1 LGKTLK
7 EQGRLELKGKKAL
20 VMGLGLHDGGLGVA
34 RFLDEQGADVTVT
47 DLRTAEVL
55 APTLEKL
62 KGLPIKYVLG
72 EHRES
77 DFKEADLVI
86 RNPAV
91 PRESRFLQIAREAG
105 ASLEMEM
112 TLFFKLCPSDF
123 LLGITGTRG
132 KTSTTLLTGSLLKEW
147 RPDTVI
153 AGNLRV
159 SALATL
165 SRITPDTPVVLEL
178 SSWQLEGLGEQ
189 KLSPRLA
196 AVTNMSPDHLNRYR
210 DMADYADAKRNI
222 YRWQQ
227 AGDTV
232 VLNADDTLVKTFA
245 GDAPG
250 KVAWTSLERTD
261 LPGAYLGGNS
271 FVWNFGGQHE
281 SYATA
286 LLKMPGR
293 HSQANALTAIALA
306 KAAGCPKAAIE
317 AGLSKFQ
324 GVADRLELVRELDG
338 VRFYN
343 DTTATSP
350 AGTVVAL
357 EAFGQDRGQIVLMAG
372 GADKNLE
379 FEPLAR
385 AVAISAGAGHLKRI
399 IYLEGT
405 ATPRLRSAIEAAGT
419 VESEGPYHDFR
430 EAVLAAWAAARPGDI
445 VLLSPGAASFGM
457 FLHEFD
463 RGEQFR
469 RLVGELTAQ
478 TTRTA

>member
-1 LGKTLK
+1 LK
-7 EQGRLELKGKKAL
+7 DNTRLNLQGKKTL

-34 RFLDEQGADVTVT
+34 RFLVEQGADVTVT
-47 DLRTAEVL
+47 DLRSAEIL

-62 KGLPIKYVLG
+62 KGLPIRYVLG
-72 EHRES
+72 EHLEE
-77 DFKEADLVI
+77 DFRQAELVV

-112 TLFFKLCPSDF
+112 TLFFKLCPSTF

-132 KTSTTLLTGSLLKEW
+132 KTSTTLLTGNLLKEW

-159 SALATL
+159 SALAAL
-165 SRITPDTPVVLEL
+165 PRIKPDTPVVLEL

-189 KLSPRLA
+189 KLSPRWA
-196 AVTNMSPDHLNRYR
+196 AFTNMSPDHLNRYR
-210 DMADYADAKRNI
+210 DMADYAEAKRNI
-222 YRWQQ
+222 YRWQKP
-227 AGDTV
+227 GDLV
-232 VLNADDTLVKTFA
+232 VLNADDPLVRTFA
-245 GDAPG
+245 ADAPG
-250 KVAWTSLERTD
+250 QVAWTSLEQTG
-261 LPGAYLGGNS
+261 LEGAYLSGGQ
-271 FVWNFGGQHE
+271 FVWNIAGQKE
-281 SYATA
+281 VYPAS
-286 LLKMPGR
+286 LLKTPGR

-306 KAAGCPKAAIE
+306 KAAGCPREAILNGL
-317 AGLSKFQ
+317 AGFE

-338 VRFYN
+338 VRYYN

-357 EAFGQDRGQIVLMAG
+357 AAFEQDRGRIILIAG
-372 GADKNLE
+372 GADKKLE
-379 FEPLAR
+379 FEPLAQ
-385 AVAISAGAGHLKRI
+385 AIAHSARLGQLKKTI
-399 IYLEGT
+399 FLEGT
-405 ATPRLRSAIEAAGT
+405 ATPRLQAALAQAGLPASE
-419 VESEGPYHDFR
+419 ESPYGNFK
-430 EAVLAAWAAARPGDI
+430 EAVLAASRAAQPGDI

-469 RLVGELTAQ
+469 KLVGELTPR
-478 TTRTA
+478 TVRTA

>member
-1 LGKTLK
+1 MKDS
-7 EQGRLELKGKKAL
+7 GRLDLKGKKTL

-34 RFLDEQGADVTVT
+34 RFLAEQGADVTVT
-47 DLRTAEVL
+47 DLRNAEML

-62 KGLPIKYVLG
+62 KGLPIRYVLG
-72 EHRES
+72 EHREE
-77 DFKEADLVI
+77 DFRQAELVV

-112 TLFFKLCPSDF
+112 TLFFKLCPSNF

-132 KTSTTLLTGSLLKEW
+132 KTSTTMLVGSLLKEW

-153 AGNLRV
+153 AGNLRI

-196 AVTNMSPDHLNRYR
+196 AFTNMSPDHLNRYR

-222 YRWQQ
+222 YRWQKS
-227 AGDTV
+227 GDTV
-232 VLNADDTLVKTFA
+232 VLNADDPLVRTFA
-245 GDAPG
+245 ADAPG
-250 KVAWTSLERTD
+250 WVAWTSLEQTG
-261 LPGAYLGGNS
+261 LPGAYLSGNQ
-271 FVWNFGGQHE
+271 FIWNDNEQRE
-281 SYATA
+281 TYPAS

-306 KAAGCPKAAIE
+306 KAAGCPQEAIE
-317 AGLSKFQ
+317 AGLGKFQ
-324 GVADRLELVRELDG
+324 GVADRLELVRELEG
-338 VRFYN
+338 VRYYN

-357 EAFGQDRGQIVLMAG
+357 EAFEQEQGQIILIAG
-372 GADKNLE
+372 GADKKLE
-379 FEPLAR
+379 FEPLAQ
-385 AVAISAGAGHLKRI
+385 AIARSVRLGQLKKI
-399 IYLEGT
+399 IFLEGT
-405 ATPRLRSAIEAAGT
+405 ATPRLQAALEQAGT
-419 VESEGPYHDFR
+419 PAWDGPPYSDFW
-430 EAVLAAWAAARPGDI
+430 EAVRDARQAARSGDI
-445 VLLSPGAASFGM
+445 VLLSPGAASFGL

-469 RLVGELTAQ
+469 KLVRDLTPQIA
-478 TTRTA
+478 TTA

>member
-1 LGKTLK
+1 MR

-34 RFLDEQGADVTVT
+34 RFLVEQGADVTVT
-47 DLRTAEVL
+47 DLRTEEVL

-62 KGLPIKYVLG
+62 QGLPIKYVLG

-77 DFKEADLVI
+77 DFKDAELVI

-91 PRESRFLQIAREAG
+91 PRESRFLKIAREAG

-132 KTSTTLLTGSLLKEW
+132 KTSTTLLTGSLLQEW

-189 KLSPRLA
+189 KLSLRFA

-227 AGDTV
+227 PGDIV
-232 VLNADDTLVKTFA
+232 VLNADDALVSTFA
-245 GDAPG
+245 EDAPAR
-250 KVAWTSLERTD
+250 VAWTSLERQD
-261 LPGAYLGGNS
+261 LAGAYLADDR
-271 FVWNFGGQHE
+271 FIWDFEGQTE
-281 SYATA
+281 SYPAT
-286 LLKMPGR
+286 LLKTPGR

-306 KAAGCPKAAIE
+306 KAAGCPQAAIE

-357 EAFGQDRGQIVLMAG
+357 EAFERDAGKIVLLAG
-372 GADKNLE
+372 GADKNLD
-379 FEPLAR
+379 FAPLAL
-385 AVAISAGAGHLKRI
+385 AVATSARAGQLRQI

-405 ATPRLRSAIEAAGT
+405 ATPRLRAAIEATGT
-419 VESEGPYHDFR
+419 PVATGGSYTNFR
-430 EAVLAAWAAARPGDI
+430 EAVLAAQSAARPGDI

-463 RGEQFR
+463 RGTQFR
-469 RLVGELTAQ
+469 HLVSELTAQ

>member
-1 LGKTLK
+1 MN
-7 EQGRLELKGKKAL
+7 ESVRLELKGKKTL

-34 RFLDEQGADVTVT
+34 RFLVEQGADVTVT
-47 DLRTAEVL
+47 DLRTEAVL

-62 KGLPIKYVLG
+62 KGLPIRYVLG
-72 EHRES
+72 EHREE
-77 DFKEADLVI
+77 DFRQAELVV

-105 ASLEMEM
+105 ASIEMEM

-132 KTSTTLLTGSLLKEW
+132 KTSTTLLAGSLLKEW
-147 RPDTVI
+147 RPDTII
-153 AGNLRV
+153 AGNLRI

-165 SRITPDTPVVLEL
+165 SRIQPDTPVLLEL

-189 KLSPRLA
+189 HLSPKLA

-222 YRWQQ
+222 YRWQKP
-227 AGDTV
+227 GDTV
-232 VLNADDTLVKTFA
+232 VLNADDELVRTFA
-245 GDAPG
+245 EDAPG
-250 KVAWTSLERTD
+250 EIRWTSLERSD
-261 LPGAYLGGNS
+261 LAGAYLSGS
-271 FVWNFGGQHE
+271 EFVWTDGTE
-281 SYATA
+281 REVYPAA

-293 HSQANALTAIALA
+293 HSQANALTAIALV
-306 KAAGCPKAAIE
+306 KAAGCPQAAIE
-317 AGLSKFQ
+317 AGLAKFQ

-338 VRFYN
+338 VRYYN

-357 EAFGQDRGQIVLMAG
+357 EAFEQEKGQIVLIAG
-372 GADKNLE
+372 GADKKLE
-379 FEPLAR
+379 FEPLAQAAAR
-385 AVAISAGAGHLKRI
+385 SAGLGKLKKI
-399 IYLEGT
+399 IFLDGT
-405 ATPRLRSAIEAAGT
+405 ATARLQAAISEAGTIEAT
-419 VESEGPYHDFR
+419 GPYSDFG
-430 EAVLAAWAAARPGDI
+430 EAVRAAQQAATPGDI

-469 RLVGELTAQ
+469 RLVGELTPQIA
-478 TTRTA
+478 TTA

>member
-1 LGKTLK
+1 LNDS
-7 EQGRLELKGKKAL
+7 GRLNLKGKKTL

-34 RFLDEQGADVTVT
+34 RFLVEQGADVTVT
-47 DLRTAEVL
+47 DLRSAEVL
-55 APTLEKL
+55 APTLKKL
-62 KGLPIKYVLG
+62 KGLPIRYVLG
-72 EHRES
+72 DHREE
-77 DFKEADLVI
+77 DFRQAELVV

-112 TLFFKLCPSDF
+112 TLFFKLCPSNF
-123 LLGITGTRG
+123 ILGITGTRG
-132 KTSTTLLTGSLLKEW
+132 KTSTTLLAGSLLKEW

-153 AGNLRV
+153 AGNLRI

-165 SRITPDTPVVLEL
+165 DRITPETPVVLEL

-196 AVTNMSPDHLNRYR
+196 AFTNMSPDHLNRYR
-210 DMADYADAKRNI
+210 DMDDYADAKRNI
-222 YRWQQ
+222 YRWQKP
-227 AGDTV
+227 GDVV
-232 VLNADDTLVKTFA
+232 VLNADDSLVKTFA
-245 GDAPG
+245 ADAPG
-250 KVAWTSLERTD
+250 QVAWTSLDQTG
-261 LPGAYLGGNS
+261 LPGAYLSGDR
-271 FVWNFGGQHE
+271 FIWNDAAGSE
-281 SYATA
+281 EVYPAE

-306 KAAGCPKAAIE
+306 KAAGCSREAILT
-317 AGLSKFQ
+317 GLANFK

-338 VRFYN
+338 VRYYN

-357 EAFGQDRGQIVLMAG
+357 EAFEQDQGQIILIAG
-372 GADKNLE
+372 GADKKLE
-379 FEPLAR
+379 FEPMAQAIAR
-385 AVAISAGAGHLKRI
+385 STGLGRLKKI
-399 IYLEGT
+399 VLLGGT
-405 ATPRLRSAIEAAGT
+405 ATPRLQAALEQAGISISEA
-419 VESEGPYHDFR
+419 PYSDFR
-430 EAVLAAWAAARPGDI
+430 EAVLAARQRAQPGDI

-469 RLVGELTAQ
+469 KLVGELSPKIATTA
-478 TTRTA
+478 

>member
-1 LGKTLK
+1 MKDS
-7 EQGRLELKGKKAL
+7 GRLDLKGKKTL

-34 RFLDEQGADVTVT
+34 RFLVEQGAELTVT

-62 KGLPIKYVLG
+62 KGLPIRYVLG
-72 EHRES
+72 EHREE
-77 DFKEADLVI
+77 DFRQAELVV

-132 KTSTTLLTGSLLKEW
+132 KTSTTLLAGSLLKEW

-153 AGNLRV
+153 AGNLRI

-196 AVTNMSPDHLNRYR
+196 AFTNMSPDHLNRYR

-222 YRWQQ
+222 YRWQKP
-227 AGDTV
+227 GDTV
-232 VLNADDTLVKTFA
+232 VLNADDPLVQTFA
-245 GDAPG
+245 ADAPG
-250 KVAWTSLERTD
+250 QVAWTSLEQTG
-261 LPGAYLGGNS
+261 LPGAYLSGDQFIWTDGEQTEVYPAS
-271 FVWNFGGQHE
+271 
-281 SYATA
+281 

-293 HSQANALTAIALA
+293 HNQANALTAIALA
-306 KAAGCPKAAIE
+306 KAAGCPKEAIE
-317 AGLSKFQ
+317 AGLAKFQ
-324 GVADRLELVRELDG
+324 GVADRLELVRELEG
-338 VRFYN
+338 VRYYN

-357 EAFGQDRGQIVLMAG
+357 EAFEQEPGQIVLIAG
-372 GADKNLE
+372 GADKKLE
-379 FEPLAR
+379 FEPLAQ
-385 AVAISAGAGHLKRI
+385 AVARSARLEKLKKI
-399 IYLEGT
+399 IFLEGT
-405 ATPRLRSAIEAAGT
+405 ATPRLQAALAQAGSLDW
-419 VESEGPYHDFR
+419 VGPYSDFR
-430 EAVLAAWAAARPGDI
+430 EAVQVARQAAQPGDI

-469 RLVGELTAQ
+469 KLVGELTPQIA
-478 TTRTA
+478 TTA

>member
-1 LGKTLK
+1 
-7 EQGRLELKGKKAL
+7 
-20 VMGLGLHDGGLGVA
+20 MGLGLHDGGLGVA
-34 RFLDEQGADVTVT
+34 RFLVEQGADVTVT
-47 DLRTAEVL
+47 DLRTAAVL
-55 APTLEKL
+55 APTLAKL
-62 KGLPIKYVLG
+62 EGLPIRYVLG

-77 DFKEADLVI
+77 DFREADLVV

-91 PRESRFLQIAREAG
+91 PRESRFLQIARAAG

-132 KTSTTLLTGSLLKEW
+132 KTSTTLLAGSLLKEW

-165 SRITPDTPVVLEL
+165 PRITPDTPVVLEL

-222 YRWQQ
+222 YRWQG

-232 VLNADDTLVKTFA
+232 VLNADDALVRTFA
-245 GDAPG
+245 ADAPG

-261 LPGAYLGGNS
+261 LPGAYLEGEN
-271 FVWNFGGQHE
+271 FVWNFEGQTE
-281 SYATA
+281 SYAA
-286 LLKMPGR
+286 SLLQMPGR

-306 KAAGCPKAAIE
+306 KAAGCPQAAIE
-317 AGLSKFQ
+317 RGLAGFK
-324 GVADRLELVRELDG
+324 GVADRLELVRDLDG

-350 AGTVVAL
+350 AGTIVAL
-357 EAFGQDRGQIVLMAG
+357 EAFERDGGQIVLIAG

-379 FEPLAR
+379 FEPLAQ
-385 AVAISAGAGHLKRI
+385 AVASSARTGHLKRV
-399 IYLEGT
+399 IYLEGS
-405 ATPRLRSAIEAAGT
+405 ATPRLRAAIEAAGAA
-419 VESEGPYHDFR
+419 VETEGPYTNFR
-430 EAVLAAWAAARPGDI
+430 EAVLAAHAAAGPGDI

>member
-1 LGKTLK
+1 MR

-34 RFLDEQGADVTVT
+34 RFLVEQGAEVTVT

-62 KGLPIKYVLG
+62 QGLPVKYVLG

-77 DFKEADLVI
+77 DFKEAELVI

-91 PRESRFLQIAREAG
+91 PRESRFLQIARVAG

-132 KTSTTLLTGSLLKEW
+132 KTSTTLLTGSLLQEW

-189 KLSPRLA
+189 KLSPRFA

-210 DMADYADAKRNI
+210 DMADYAEAKRNI

-227 AGDTV
+227 PGDTV
-232 VLNADDTLVKTFA
+232 VLNADDALVSTFA
-245 GDAPG
+245 EDAPAR
-250 KVAWTSLERTD
+250 VAWTSLKRQD
-261 LPGAYLGGNS
+261 LAGAYLANDR
-271 FVWNFGGQHE
+271 FVWNFEGQRE
-281 SYATA
+281 SYPAS

-306 KAAGCPKAAIE
+306 KAAGCPQAAIE

-350 AGTVVAL
+350 AGTIVAL
-357 EAFGQDRGQIVLMAG
+357 EAFERDGGKIVLLAG
-372 GADKNLE
+372 GADKNLD
-379 FEPLAR
+379 FEPLAQAIATSAR
-385 AVAISAGAGHLKRI
+385 AGQLKQI

-405 ATPRLRSAIEAAGT
+405 ATPRLRAAIEATGT
-419 VESEGPYHDFR
+419 PVATGGVYNNFR
-430 EAVLAAWAAARPGDI
+430 EAVLAAQAAAGPGDI

-463 RGEQFR
+463 RGGQFR